1 VTSASTTVPVYDSLT
16 VVESN
21 DIYRT
26 DEWWKSVVR
35 YYYRDNAGQD
45 QLAVYLWH
53 ENDGW
58 TRKNKY
64 VIKTPEAWETDK
76 AAVKRMF
83 DRSAPGDVGSEYPVS
98 DYYTVGAGET
108 VLKEDDWW
116 KAVLN
121 VVEKGSYET
130 DEIMIYVWERAEDTW
145 KRRQKHTIKDRDS
158 WADERETIESVLY
171 GEKAASTV
179 DAERTVESA
188 DTESTVDQSTGAEDS
203 VTNTL
208 NQLGEELGQH
218 LSDEL
223 RGA

>member
-1 VTSASTTVPVYDSLT
+1 MTSASTTVPVHDSLT

-35 YYYRDNAGQD
+35 YYYRDNAGREQI
-45 QLAVYLWH
+45 AVYLWH

-64 VIKTPEAWETDK
+64 VIKTPEAWETDT
-76 AAVKRMF
+76 AVVERMF
-83 DRSAPGDVGSEYPVS
+83 DRSATGEVGSEYPVS

-108 VLKEDDWW
+108 VVKEDDWW

-130 DEIMIYVWERAEDTW
+130 DEVMVYVWERADDTW

-171 GEKAASTV
+171 GEAGSHTV
-179 DAERTVESA
+179 DTDEETDPTGS
-188 DTESTVDQSTGAEDS
+188 ESTVNQSTEAGDS
-203 VTNTL
+203 VTDNL
-208 NQLGEELGQH
+208 GQLGEELGQH

>member
-1 VTSASTTVPVYDSLT
+1 VTSDSTTVPVHDSLT

-35 YYYRDNAGQD
+35 YYYRDNAGREQM
-45 QLAVYLWH
+45 AVYLWH
-53 ENDGW
+53 EDDGW

-76 AAVKRMF
+76 AVVERIF
-83 DRSAPGDVGSEYPVS
+83 DRSVTGDVGPEYPVS

-108 VLKEDDWW
+108 VVKEDDWW

-130 DEIMIYVWERAEDTW
+130 DEVMIYLWERADDTW

-158 WADERETIESVLY
+158 WADERETVESVLY
-171 GEKAASTV
+171 GEAGSQTAGGGEEVGQTG
-179 DAERTVESA
+179 A
-188 DTESTVDQSTGAEDS
+188 ESTLKKSPEAEDS
-203 VTNTL
+203 VTDNL
-208 NQLGEELGQH
+208 GQLGEELGQH

-223 RGA
+223 RSS